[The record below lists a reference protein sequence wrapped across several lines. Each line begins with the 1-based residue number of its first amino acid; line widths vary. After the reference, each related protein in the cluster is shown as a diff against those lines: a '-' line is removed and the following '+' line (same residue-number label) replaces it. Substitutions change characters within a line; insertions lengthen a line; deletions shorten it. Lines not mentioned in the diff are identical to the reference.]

1 MTAPSGDRQDMQL
14 VSNAFSPLFSRR
26 KQLHDEEDQPAPLW
40 LITFTDI
47 MALMLTFFVLLYSM
61 AVPEEERWSEMTASM
76 NRQFGEYYEPDMRA
90 GALDTIDINKIL
102 VNEALDLNYLSTIMN
117 AAFAKNEALSGIVI
131 TPRHNALVVSLPG
144 ALLFEDGSAEGKGN
158 TQISL
163 QGQKTLFAL
172 GGVLSRLRN
181 RIEIIGHTGPI
192 SPQAESSDS
201 GINMS
206 GWARSLAGALSV
218 AEALKS
224 VGYERPA
231 IVRGLSSTRYA
242 ELPDN
247 LSATEQESLARRV
260 DIVIMKDDGRQKLL
274 FTL

>member
-1 MTAPSGDRQDMQL
+1 MTAPSGDQQDMKII
-14 VSNAFSPLFSRR
+14 SNASSTLFLRR
-26 KQLHDEEDQPAPLW
+26 KQVEEDQPAPLW

-61 AVPEEERWSEMTASM
+61 AVPEEDRWSEMTAAM
-76 NRQFGEYYEPDMRA
+76 KRQFGEYYEPDMRA

-102 VNEALDLNYLSTIMN
+102 VSDALDLNYLSTIMS
-117 AAFAKNEALSGIVI
+117 AAFAKNEALSELVI

-144 ALLFEDGSAEGKGN
+144 ALLFENSDTEDGDN

-181 RIEIIGHTGPI
+181 RIEIIGHTGPAT
-192 SPQAESSDS
+192 STGEFSAADGAS
-201 GINMS
+201 S
-206 GWARSLAGALSV
+206 GWSRSLAGALSV
-218 AEALKS
+218 AAALKS

-231 IVRGLSSTRYA
+231 IIRGVSSTRYA
-242 ELPDN
+242 ELPDT
-247 LSATEQESLARRV
+247 LSAEERKSLARRV

>member
-1 MTAPSGDRQDMQL
+1 MQL
-14 VSNAFSPLFSRR
+14 VSHASSRLFSRQKPER
-26 KQLHDEEDQPAPLW
+26 DEEDQPAPLW

-61 AVPEEERWSEMTASM
+61 AVPEEDRWSEMTAAM
-76 NRQFGEYYEPDMRA
+76 KRQFGEYYEADMQA

-102 VNEALDLNYLSTIMN
+102 INEALDLNYLSTIMN

-131 TPRHNALVVSLPG
+131 TQRHNSLVVSLPG
-144 ALLFEDGSAEGKGN
+144 ALLFENDNAEAGG

-192 SPQAESSDS
+192 ASEAGSPAPGTDS
-201 GINMS
+201 S
-206 GWARSLAGALSV
+206 GWALSLSGALSV
-218 AEALKS
+218 AATLKS

-242 ELPDN
+242 ELPDT
-247 LSATEQESLARRV
+247 LSAEERSSLARRV